1 MREGK
6 ESWMTF
12 QLETLGKNTK
22 IVRGIG
28 EMVAGWDGTSNCRD
42 FFLNESLD
50 VVYTGSC
57 TSTACQFRARVVSS
71 LLSALLCSASYALLR
86 DSHYPLHN

>member
-28 EMVAGWDGTSNCRD
+28 EMVRDGMGLAIVGT
-42 FFLNESLD
+42 FF
-50 VVYTGSC
+50 
-57 TSTACQFRARVVSS
+57 
-71 LLSALLCSASYALLR
+71 
-86 DSHYPLHN
+86 

>member
-71 LLSALLCSASYALLR
+71 LLSALLC
-86 DSHYPLHN
+86 